1 VTEPHRPTP
10 LWTVQVASFG
20 SSRDAEVS
28 LKVKGK
34 DRTLMWLPQR
44 CEVEDLASRSGGSGV
59 ELAEAV
65 DSGKTLKGKGKIL
78 TSIYRAQIA

>member
-1 VTEPHRPTP
+1 
-10 LWTVQVASFG
+10 
-20 SSRDAEVS
+20 
-28 LKVKGK
+28 
-34 DRTLMWLPQR
+34 MWLPQR